1 MSFIS
6 SQQSGFAEDRPGI
19 SVHQTAHAGSQGQ
32 TPDHPVTAD
41 PETQPGGPSPAT
53 ETVEDD
59 TPSVLSTA
67 LRTPAVLI
75 GGGILLFFLIMAVI
89 GPFISPYPATQF
101 HTARAFEG
109 PSGDFWFGTDQFG
122 RDNFSRVLVG
132 TRSIFMVSFSATALG
147 VLVGTVIG
155 LTAGYYGG
163 KIDEVIMRIADGV
176 MSFPSLLLA
185 LFVLTMFGPAVINVI
200 IAIGIVF
207 APRVARIIR
216 SVALDIRTHQ
226 FIQAAEARGE
236 RSGYIILREM
246 LPNAWPPIIVE
257 SSIRVSYAILISASL
272 GFLGLGVQEPTPDW
286 GLMIAQARGVITV
299 APWLILAP
307 AVAISTLV
315 IATNLFA
322 DGLSRILLAGDR
334 VGGAHE

>member
-1 MSFIS
+1 
-6 SQQSGFAEDRPGI
+6 
-19 SVHQTAHAGSQGQ
+19 V
-32 TPDHPVTAD
+32 VV
-41 PETQPGGPSPAT
+41 GGAI
-53 ETVEDD
+53 
-59 TPSVLSTA
+59 
-67 LRTPAVLI
+67 LI
-75 GGGILLFFLIMAVI
+75 FFLIIAFI
-89 GPFISPYPATQF
+89 GPTIAPYPPREF

-109 PSGDFWFGTDQFG
+109 PSADFWLGTDQFG
-122 RDNFSRVLVG
+122 RDNLSRVLVG
-132 TRSIFMVSFSATALG
+132 TRSIFMVSFTATALG

-185 LFVLTMFGPAVINVI
+185 LLILTMLGPAMINVI
-200 IAIGIVF
+200 IGIGIVF
-207 APRVARIIR
+207 VPRVARIIR

-236 RSGYIILREM
+236 RSGYFILREM

-272 GFLGLGVQEPTPDW
+272 GFLGLGVQPPTPDS
-286 GLMIAQARGVITV
+286 GLMIFEGRGVITV
-299 APWLILAP
+299 APWLVLAP

-322 DGLSRILLAGDR
+322 DGLSRILLATGH
-334 VGGAHE
+334 VEGAQN